1 MECLCRWSQ
10 IAQHLPGR
18 TDNEIKNYWHSYL
31 KKRASSKVEVVMD
44 SQAKIENYNS
54 PPESIESSLSPK
66 KPESQSPNLNS
77 YENTEGSSTDT
88 DQIFLQSSFPRIL
101 FAEWLPVDHVYGKK
115 MDSSAVCS
123 LPKENLDHS
132 SQFQDDFVD
141 ELNGGAFGDGF
152 NGWLTNASAY
162 EIFSSQFHQQD
173 IGNDFMESIASDE
186 ICSQFNIINDEMYLQ
201 ADFRN

>member
-44 SQAKIENYNS
+44 SQAKMENYTS
-54 PPESIESSLSPK
+54 TPESIESSLSPK
-66 KPESQSPNLNS
+66 KPDSKSPSLNS

-88 DQIFLQSSFPRIL
+88 DQIFLQRSFPRIL

-115 MDSSAVCS
+115 MENSAVNS

-132 SQFQDDFVD
+132 SQFQDDFMD

-152 NGWLTNASAY
+152 NDWLTNSSAN
-162 EIFSSQFHQQD
+162 EIFSTSQFRQQD

-186 ICSQFNIINDEMYLQ
+186 ICSQFNIINDEMYL
-201 ADFRN
+201 